1 MGARLT
7 ARTPEDARYRPIPG
21 DLRVRTRYGTD
32 SPSLFERQAFGTKGP
47 PDVRISTAVYDD
59 YYATYPEEWR
69 AFGPYAPGEN
79 ETLSWVP
86 A

>member
-1 MGARLT
+1 MT
-7 ARTPEDARYRPIPG
+7 ARTPEDARYRPRPG

-32 SPSLFERQAFGTKGP
+32 NPSLFERQAFGTKGP

-59 YYATYPEEWR
+59 DYYAATPGAWA